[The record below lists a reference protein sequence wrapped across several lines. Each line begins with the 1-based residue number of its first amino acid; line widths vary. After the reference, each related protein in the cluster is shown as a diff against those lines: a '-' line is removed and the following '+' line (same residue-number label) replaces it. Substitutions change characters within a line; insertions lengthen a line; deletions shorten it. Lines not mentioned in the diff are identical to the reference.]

1 MPMKA
6 TNLFISTVER
16 ERENVNIGLIGKIL
30 ILKKPTRI
38 VYLHVIEEKLKRSFL
53 SILNILNNNGKN
65 FSGGVINEK
74 TSSSNRTAL

>member
-38 VYLHVIEEKLKRSFL
+38 IYLHVIEEKLKRLFL
-53 SILNILNNNGKN
+53 SISNILNNNGKN
-65 FSGGVINEK
+65 FSGGVSNEK
-74 TSSSNRTAL
+74 TPSNNRLAL

>member
-30 ILKKPTRI
+30 ILKKPMRI

-65 FSGGVINEK
+65 FSGGVSNEK

>member
-38 VYLHVIEEKLKRSFL
+38 IYLHVIEEKLKRSFL

-65 FSGGVINEK
+65 FSGGVSNEK
-74 TSSSNRTAL
+74 TSSSNRTSL